1 MRGGAKLRKL
11 IAIVVV
17 ALALT
22 TVACEVKPF
31 PEVELVLL
39 TAQESKLL
47 SVNDPLTLD
56 FNRATKPEE
65 RLVWFEPEV
74 EGTIEWSLDGKT
86 ATITPKGGFFYNTS
100 YTLHGISFELGFATP
115 PVPGFT
121 IVAGGDVLLDKRPG
135 ENIALHG
142 HSYVFAGMGDL
153 LKNADIAFA
162 NLESP
167 ASQRGA
173 KITPKNFTFR
183 STPEALDAL
192 VAASIDVV
200 SFTNNHCLDY
210 GIDAF
215 LDTLEHLRERG
226 VAYVGAGKD
235 RTEALSPYIIE
246 ANGVKVA
253 FLAFTQKSFLP
264 AWSYDLWEAQDNKP
278 GVIFLDGEKG
288 RSDILTAVAEAEV
301 RADVV
306 LVSLHWGYEGTL
318 APQAWQRELGREIID
333 AGASAIL
340 GHHPH
345 LPFGV
350 ELYSGKPIIYSLGNY
365 LFHPYDPAAKESF
378 VAHLEIDL
386 FGEVQTKLYPIHMDQ
401 GTVRLL
407 EGEQAT
413 RILQVIADRSSLLGT
428 DLVRNGDV
436 LELQR
441 GIWKE

>member
-1 MRGGAKLRKL
+1 MRKV
-11 IAIVVV
+11 IVVLVV
-17 ALALT
+17 ALALG
-22 TVACEVKPF
+22 TVAYQVKSLLEVDLA
-31 PEVELVLL
+31 LV
-39 TAQESKLL
+39 TVQESKLL
-47 SVNDPLTLD
+47 SVQEPLELE

-65 RLVWFEPEV
+65 QLIWFEPQV
-74 EGTIEWSLDGKT
+74 EITVSWSADGKT
-86 ATITPKGGFFYNTS
+86 ATIIPKEGLSYNTS
-100 YTLHGISFELGFATP
+100 YTLRGTGFELSFTTEP
-115 PVPGFT
+115 LPTFT
-121 IVAGGDVLLDKRPG
+121 IVAGGDVLLDKLPG
-135 ENIALHG
+135 ENVALYG
-142 HSYVFAGMGDL
+142 PDYVFAGMGDL

-167 ASQRGA
+167 ASRHGE

-200 SFTNNHCLDY
+200 SFTNNHCLDF

-226 VAYVGAGKD
+226 IAYVGAGKN
-235 RTEALSPYIIE
+235 RHEALSPHVLE
-246 ANGVKVA
+246 VNGVEVA

-264 AWSYDLWEAQDNKP
+264 AWSYDLWEAQENKP

-288 RSDILTAVAEAEV
+288 RRDILTAVAEAEAQ
-301 RADVV
+301 ADVV

-318 APQAWQRELGREIID
+318 APQVWQQELAQAIID
-333 AGASAIL
+333 AGATAIL

-350 ELYSGKPIIYSLGNY
+350 ELYAGKPIIYSLGNY
-365 LFHPYDPAAKESF
+365 LFHPYDPAARESF

-386 FGEVQTKLYPIHMDQ
+386 LGEVQTKLYPIFMEQ

-413 RILQVIADRSSLLGT
+413 RILQVIADRSTRLGT
-428 DLVRNGDV
+428 ECAVRGDYV
-436 LELQR
+436 EVISVR
-441 GIWKE
+441 

>member
-1 MRGGAKLRKL
+1 MLRKVFA
-11 IAIVVV
+11 AIIG
-17 ALALT
+17 ALVLA
-22 TVACEVKPF
+22 TVGCQVRPL
-31 PEVELVLL
+31 PEVELALV
-39 TAQESKLL
+39 TVEEFKLF
-47 SVNDPLTLD
+47 SVKEPLELK
-56 FNRATKPEE
+56 FNRAPKPEE
-65 RLVWFEPEV
+65 KVMRFEPQTEV
-74 EGTIEWSLDGKT
+74 TVTWSADGKT
-86 ATITPKGGFFYNTS
+86 AVITPKERFSYNTNYILHGAGFELS
-100 YTLHGISFELGFATP
+100 YTT
-115 PVPGFT
+115 VPIPTFT
-121 IVAGGDVLLDKRPG
+121 IVAGGDILLDKLPG

-142 HSYVFAGMGDL
+142 PNYVFAGMGDL

-167 ASQRGA
+167 ASRRGE
-173 KITPKNFTFR
+173 KIIPKNFTFR

-200 SFTNNHCLDY
+200 SFTNNHCLDF
-210 GIDAF
+210 GAEAF
-215 LDTLEHLRERG
+215 LDTMEHLRERG
-226 VAYVGAGKD
+226 IAYVGAGKD
-235 RTEALSPYIIE
+235 RNEALSPYIVE

-264 AWSYDLWEAQDNKP
+264 AWSYDLWEAQENKP

-288 RSDILTAVAEAEV
+288 RRDILTAVAEAQT

-318 APQAWQRELGREIID
+318 APQAWQIKLAREIID
-333 AGASAIL
+333 AGAAAIL

-350 ELYSGKPIIYSLGNY
+350 ELYAGKPIIYSLGNY
-365 LFHPYDPAAKESF
+365 LFHPYDLAARESF

-386 FGEVQTKLYPIHMDQ
+386 FGEVQTKLYPILMEQ

-413 RILQVIADRSSLLGT
+413 RILEIISNRSQSLGT
-428 DLVRNGDV
+428 EFSIQGANMVTRIG
-436 LELQR
+436 R
-441 GIWKE
+441 